1 MTATQALP
9 TQTGRRYRFSILR
22 ILICGVLLSVLVAAC
37 LYCKYTAIDFFHA
50 RLLEQESKTSAWIIK
65 QVSFALPWIVIC
77 LFHGLVYT
85 KHDRRDGI
93 AQREMFWEV
102 LMVTAFVYLLLLPYL
117 KNVSEDM
124 YAAAL
129 EMGADI
135 PQTDGKVDKTFLMI
149 FHEWFIR
156 MAVPLGV
163 LLVFHSTRAR
173 REELHPETEAEGPMM
188 TKAEYD
194 ALRANEVDTDASH
207 DVAEVTANDVALEA
221 QTKCPCGATEGKEG
235 TEVADHE

>member
-124 YAAAL
+124 YTAAL

-173 REELHPETEAEGPMM
+173 REELHPETEAEEPMM
-188 TKAEYD
+188 SRAEYD
-194 ALRANEVDTDASH
+194 AMKLAE
-207 DVAEVTANDVALEA
+207 VAESEETVEVQAENSPEVIPVEVMP
-221 QTKCPCGATEGKEG
+221 QSE

>member
-65 QVSFALPWIVIC
+65 QVSFALPWIVMCI
-77 LFHGLVYT
+77 FQGLVYC
-85 KHDRRDGI
+85 KHDRHDGI
-93 AQREMFWEV
+93 VQREMFWEV
-102 LMVTAFVYLLLLPYL
+102 LLVTVFTYLVLLPYL
-117 KNVSEDM
+117 SHVSEEM

-188 TKAEYD
+188 SRAEYD
-194 ALRANEVDTDASH
+194 AMKLAE
-207 DVAEVTANDVALEA
+207 VAESEETVEVQAEDSPEVIPVEVMP
-221 QTKCPCGATEGKEG
+221 QSE
-235 TEVADHE
+235 TEVVNHE

>member
-1 MTATQALP
+1 MTATQTLP

-50 RLLEQESKTSAWIIK
+50 RLQEQESKTSAWIIK

-124 YAAAL
+124 YTAAL

-188 TKAEYD
+188 SRAEYD
-194 ALRANEVDTDASH
+194 AMKLAE
-207 DVAEVTANDVALEA
+207 VAESEKTVEVQAENSPEVIPVEVMP
-221 QTKCPCGATEGKEG
+221 QSE

>member
-22 ILICGVLLSVLVAAC
+22 ILICGIFLSVLVAAC

-173 REELHPETEAEGPMM
+173 REELHPETETEEPMM

-207 DVAEVTANDVALEA
+207 DIAEVTANDDALDA
-221 QTKCPCGATEGKEG
+221 QAKCPCRTAEGNEG

>member
-9 TQTGRRYRFSILR
+9 ARPGRRYRFSILR
-22 ILICGVLLSVLVAAC
+22 VLICGALLSVLVAAC

-50 RLLEQESKTSAWIIK
+50 RLLEQESKTSAWILK

-77 LFHGLVYT
+77 LFHGLVYC

-102 LMVTAFVYLLLLPYL
+102 LLVTVFTYLVLLPYL
-117 KNVSEDM
+117 KNISEEM

-135 PQTDGKVDKTFLMI
+135 PQTDGKVDQTFLMI

-156 MAVPLGV
+156 MAVPLSA
-163 LLVFHSTRAR
+163 LQLFHSVRAR
-173 REELHPETEAEGPMM
+173 REMDYPETEAEEPMM
-188 TKAEYD
+188 TRAEYD
-194 ALRANEVDTDASH
+194 AMKLAEMAKAEETVGVQAEDSPEVIP
-207 DVAEVTANDVALEA
+207 AEVTPQSE
-221 QTKCPCGATEGKEG
+221 

>member
-1 MTATQALP
+1 MLGGVQGQAVHLKPLRRVPEADSPTLCSPQLIIDTPTSPVTSGLPLFFVIMVTA
-9 TQTGRRYRFSILR
+9 
-22 ILICGVLLSVLVAAC
+22 
-37 LYCKYTAIDFFHA
+37 
-50 RLLEQESKTSAWIIK
+50 IK
-65 QVSFALPWIVIC
+65 QVSFALPWIVMCVFQGI
-77 LFHGLVYT
+77 VYN

-117 KNVSEDM
+117 KNVSEEM

-135 PQTDGKVDKTFLMI
+135 PQTDGKVDETFLMI

-163 LLVFHSTRAR
+163 LLIFHSTRAR
-173 REELHPETEAEGPMM
+173 REELHPETEAEEPMM

-194 ALRANEVDTDASH
+194 ALRANEVDADASN
-207 DVAEVTANDVALEA
+207 DVDEITANHVALEA
-221 QTKCPCGATEGKEG
+221 QTECPCGATEENEG
-235 TEVADHE
+235 TEVIDHE